1 MKGWLDKTASDIV
14 EKMTI
19 EQLKEAA
26 TVGVMA
32 TILMTGHYAKK
43 ITKEMVEKGEP
54 DYGK

>member
-26 TVGVMA
+26 IVGVMA
-32 TILMTGHYAKK
+32 SILMTGNQIKK
-43 ITKEMVEKGEP
+43 IAKDLVEKGGP
-54 DYGK
+54 NHG